1 MIIEK
6 FKPFELINKQE
17 GSTQFLWCPLRKK
30 WLVYTPEEWV
40 RQQWI
45 AFFLHQNYP
54 VGWMIAEYAFKYV
67 NKKTIRID
75 LALLN
80 ASQQVELLAE
90 FKNANYVF
98 QTSDLEQLLRYA
110 KILQP
115 RFLLLSNFEQTY
127 WYEVSQKTWQVI

>member
-1 MIIEK
+1 
-6 FKPFELINKQE
+6 
-17 GSTQFLWCPLRKK
+17 
-30 WLVYTPEEWV
+30 
-40 RQQWI
+40 
-45 AFFLHQNYP
+45 
-54 VGWMIAEYAFKYV
+54 
-67 NKKTIRID
+67 
-75 LALLN
+75 LLN

-127 WYEVSQKTWQVI
+127 WYEVSQKSWQVI